1 MKRTVVINQPT
12 YLPWLGYFEQI
23 ARADV
28 FVFLDSVQFSRQS
41 WQCRNRLEGP
51 VNGET
56 PWLNVPVARQ
66 PLSTVIRDIRI
77 APERADWAQL
87 HLDAITARLGRA
99 PFFRE
104 MLATVEPVLR
114 SSPTHLA
121 ELNITLIRAI
131 ALLHQHQRPVRQHEH
146 RGEVLPYIDVT
157 LADIAMANALA
168 HQALGRSA
176 PRGGPLCA
184 ALGCRAGCAQRHRG
198 IAAARALKLP
208 CHGQREA
215 CTGRAQRM
223 PQGDGSAPGVDTRV
237 VVFQAQQ
244 AQHVIQ
250 RGGACAQR
258 F

>member
-1 MKRTVVINQPT
+1 MRPAPNTPDMKRTVVINQPT

-131 ALLHQHQRPVRQHEH
+131 AARLGLEPQFLRSSDLPVTGTKAELVVNLLKHV
-146 RGEVLPYIDVT
+146 GATDYY
-157 LADIAMANALA
+157 A
-168 HQALGRSA
+168 SA
-176 PRGGPLCA
+176 GSAVYLE
-184 ALGCRAGCAQRHRG
+184 
-198 IAAARALKLP
+198 AARPDFTAAGVELSYQAWEHP
-208 CHGQREA
+208 RYA
-215 CTGRAQRM
+215 
-223 PQGDGSAPGVDTRV
+223 QGDGAFVSHLSVVDALSWIGFEGVARLLAR
-237 VVFQAQQ
+237 QLQEA
-244 AQHVIQ
+244 A
-250 RGGACAQR
+250 A
-258 F
+258 

>member
-1 MKRTVVINQPT
+1 MRPAPNTPDMKRTVVINQPT

-66 PLSTVIRDIRI
+66 PLSTVIRDVRI

-87 HLDAITARLGRA
+87 HLDAITARLGCA

-104 MLATVEPVLR
+104 MLAAVESVLR

-131 ALLHQHQRPVRQHEH
+131 ASRLGLEPQFLRSSTLPVTGTKAELVLNLLKHV
-146 RGEVLPYIDVT
+146 
-157 LADIAMANALA
+157 
-168 HQALGRSA
+168 
-176 PRGGPLCA
+176 GGTDYY
-184 ALGCRAGCAQRHRG
+184 
-198 IAAARALKLP
+198 AAAGSAIYL
-208 CHGQREA
+208 EA
-215 CTGRAQRM
+215 ARPDFAAAGVELSYQHWEH
-223 PQGDGSAPGVDTRV
+223 PHYEQGDGAFVSHLSVVDALSWVGFEGVARLLV
-237 VVFQAQQ
+237 RQLQEVA
-244 AQHVIQ
+244 A
-250 RGGACAQR
+250 
-258 F
+258 